1 MTAVAVLQA
10 MATAFAERKVM
21 LKQRQAE
28 LNAQA
33 RFLAGEVCTVIVPA
47 ALQCWRTSSSG

>member
-1 MTAVAVLQA
+1 VTNAADATAWLLQA

-28 LNAQA
+28 LEAQA
-33 RFLAGEVCTVIVPA
+33 RFLAGEAGWCA
-47 ALQCWRTSSSG
+47 